1 MLMTTDNHD
10 NDNRKKLAR
19 HVTFC
24 AEADFAVKGSQA
36 ERECVQFLLNS
47 LDVATVGDYRLLVN
61 YNVMEGGRGNS
72 GSRGN
77 SLEVD
82 VVVINRLGIFLLEI
96 KDWHGSIEAFDDV
109 WVFRGSHERKNAWKS
124 IDRKARVLHS
134 QLFEKSGA
142 FPHMSQVS
150 VIGIV
155 VLTQGLRTFVS
166 HGSDNTQR
174 IVDLSPRLTETLS
187 THRQLHRGS
196 RSRPLSDAEI
206 QAIQQALYKKH
217 RPSDT
222 VVHSY
227 RVTKALALRDLCE
240 TFQAQH
246 TQIPDLQV
254 RLKRYQLPS
263 LEQAMMEI
271 SITHF
276 QRSIQAV
283 NALGSH
289 PHILATR
296 DFFADD
302 IRHQENVFYE
312 ITDLPTGP
320 GLDEVMRTRT
330 RLGKKITFAQQIS
343 ILEPI
348 SLALQH
354 AHNHKDAQGKPTP
367 VYHRNI
373 CPETVF
379 QMRDGTVKLGD
390 FDFAKFG
397 EKTIS
402 VPGQTLIAKP
412 YTAPELLKNSSQ
424 ASARS
429 DIYALGV
436 LWYFM
441 ANQPNKPKQFNP
453 AEIDTLDLPAHARSF
468 IKRMTAEN
476 HHERPGKIEEVLEV
490 LATYREI

>member
-1 MLMTTDNHD
+1 MLMTTDYHD
-10 NDNRKKLAR
+10 NDNRKKQDR

-24 AEADFAVKGSQA
+24 AEADFAVKGIWA
-36 ERECVQFLLNS
+36 EWGCVQFLLNT
-47 LDVATVGDYRLLVN
+47 LDVETVGDYHLLVN
-61 YNVMEGGRGNS
+61 YNVMERG
-72 GSRGN
+72 GN

-82 VVVINRLGIFLLEI
+82 MVVINRLGIFLLEI
-96 KDWHGSIEAFDDV
+96 KDWHGSIEASDDV
-109 WVFRGSHERKNAWKS
+109 WVFRSIHERKNPWKS
-124 IDRKARVLHS
+124 IDRKARIFHS
-134 QLFEKSGA
+134 QLFEKRGPFS
-142 FPHMSQVS
+142 HLSQVS

-155 VLTQGLRTFVS
+155 VLTQGLNSFVS
-166 HGSDNTQR
+166 HGRDNTQR
-174 IVDLSPRLTETLS
+174 IVDLSPRLTNVLS
-187 THRQLHRGS
+187 THHQLHQGP
-196 RSRPLSDAEI
+196 RSRQLSDAEI
-206 QAIQQALYKKH
+206 QSIQQSLFKKH

-222 VVHSY
+222 VIRNY
-227 RVTKALALRDLCE
+227 RVMKPLVRRDLCE
-240 TFQAQH
+240 TFLAQH
-246 TQIPDLQV
+246 TQMPDVQV

-276 QRSIQAV
+276 QRSRQAV

-289 PHILATR
+289 THLLSTH
-296 DFFADD
+296 DFFPDE

-312 ITDLPTGP
+312 ITELPTGP
-320 GLDEVMRTRT
+320 GLDEVMRTRR
-330 RLGKKITFAQQIS
+330 RLGRKITFTQQIS
-343 ILEPI
+343 FLESI

-354 AHNHKDAQGKPTP
+354 AHNHKDTQGQPAP

-379 QMRDGTVKLGD
+379 QMGDGTVKLGD

-397 EKTIS
+397 DKTIS

-412 YTAPELLKNSSQ
+412 YTAPELLQNSSQ

-441 ANQPNKPKQFNP
+441 ASLPNKPKQFNP
-453 AEIDTLDLPAHARSF
+453 AEINTLELSEQARSF
-468 IKRMTAEN
+468 MKRMTAEKPAD
-476 HHERPGKIEEVLEV
+476 RPEKIEDVLEA
-490 LATYREI
+490 LSTYRETI

>member
-1 MLMTTDNHD
+1 MATSRDHSNG
-10 NDNRKKLAR
+10 KGKLDH

-24 AEADFAVKGSQA
+24 ADADFAVKGSQA
-36 ERECVQFLLNS
+36 ERESVQFLLNS
-47 LDVATVGDYRLLVN
+47 LQGKTVGDYRLLVN
-61 YNVMEGGRGNS
+61 YNVMERG
-72 GSRGN
+72 RGN

-96 KDWHGSIEAFDDV
+96 KDWSGTIEAFDDV
-109 WVFRGSHERKNAWKS
+109 WVYRGSQQRKNAWKS

-134 QLFEKSGA
+134 QLFETDGA
-142 FPHMSQVS
+142 FPHLNQVS
-150 VIGIV
+150 VIGLV
-155 VLTQGLRTFVS
+155 VLTQGLRSFVS
-166 HGSDNTQR
+166 RGNDNTQR
-174 IVDLSPRLTETLS
+174 IVDLSPRLVEALS
-187 THRQLHRGS
+187 TQRLLHRGA
-196 RSRPLSDAEI
+196 RSRPLSDPQI
-206 QAIQQALYKKH
+206 RAIREALYKQH
-217 RPSDT
+217 QPRD
-222 VVHSY
+222 VIVHNY
-227 RVTKALALRDLCE
+227 RVVKALALRDLCD
-240 TFQAQH
+240 TFEAQH
-246 TQIPDLQV
+246 TQIATRQV

-271 SITHF
+271 SIHHF

-283 NALGSH
+283 SALGSH
-289 PHILATR
+289 PHLLTPL

-302 IRHQENVFYE
+302 IRQQEDVFYE
-312 ITDLPTGP
+312 ITELPTGP
-320 GLDEVMRTRT
+320 GLDEVMRSRT
-330 RLGKKITFAQQIS
+330 QLGRKMSFAHQLS
-343 ILEPI
+343 FLKPI

-354 AHNHKDAQGKPTP
+354 AHNHKDADGKPTP

-397 EKTIS
+397 DKTIS
-402 VPGQTLIAKP
+402 VPGQILIAKP

-441 ANQPNKPKQFNP
+441 ASLPSVPQQFNP
-453 AEIDTLDLPAHARSF
+453 AEIDTLELPEHGRALL
-468 IKRMTAEN
+468 KRMTAETPL
-476 HHERPGKIEEVLEV
+476 ERPERIEEMLDA
-490 LATYREI
+490 LSTYRELEAFQ